1 VYVLDMAST
10 SPRRD
15 KRAGRAL
22 CQWRVDRGLSPEQLS
37 FELALAKIPHPPT
50 GRQIRRIEE
59 EGIVPTPRVQF
70 ALASFF
76 DARPTEV
83 WHTPLSRVA
92 A

>member
-1 VYVLDMAST
+1 VYFLDMAST

-15 KRAGRAL
+15 KQAGRL
-22 CQWRVDRGLSPEQLS
+22 LRQWRIDRGLSPEQLS
-37 FELALAKIPHPPT
+37 WQLALARSPVT

-59 EGIVPTPRVQF
+59 GGVVPTPRVQF

-83 WHTPLSRVA
+83 WRTPLSRVA

>member
-1 VYVLDMAST
+1 MAST

-15 KRAGRAL
+15 KRAGRL
-22 CQWRVDRGLSPEQLS
+22 IRQWRIDRGLSPEQLAWQ
-37 FELALAKIPHPPT
+37 LVMAKIPNPPT
-50 GRQIRRIEE
+50 GRTIRHVEDD
-59 EGIVPTPRVQF
+59 GVVPTPRVQF

-83 WHTPLSRVA
+83 WQTPLSRVA